1 MLQLFFIFSHMFNPL
16 TVAAFRK
23 KDEILR
29 KKSEFIDVETLPMQ
43 TSTSD
48 FVYFLTLNRM
58 RIIILV

>member
-29 KKSEFIDVETLPMQ
+29 KKSEFIDFAAMFRRSRNVAYANFYTL
-43 TSTSD
+43 
-48 FVYFLTLNRM
+48 FC
-58 RIIILV
+58 LVFNP